1 MKEQLI
7 EVIKHQ
13 INERMETAWN
23 AMQAAQASANEE
35 SKSSA
40 GDKYETARAMGQ
52 LDRDMFARQFE
63 QARHEMLSLQR
74 IQTGVEATA
83 VIIGSLVDTTMGLF
97 FIAVSLGSL
106 TVEGKKIMVV
116 SPQSPIGQLLMGK
129 KIGESFNFRGQA
141 CTIKSLG

>member
-7 EVIKHQ
+7 EVIKNQ
-13 INERMETAWN
+13 LNERMETAWN

-63 QARHEMLSLQR
+63 QAHHEMLSLQR
-74 IQTGVEATA
+74 IQTGVEATV
-83 VIIGSLVDTTMGLF
+83 VIVGSLVDTTMGLF

-106 TVEGKKIMVV
+106 TIEGKKVMVV

-129 KIGESFNFRGQA
+129 KAGESFNFRGQV
-141 CTIKSLG
+141 CSIKNLG

>member
-7 EVIKHQ
+7 EVIKNQ
-13 INERMETAWN
+13 LNERMETAWN

-74 IQTGVEATA
+74 IQMGVEATV
-83 VIIGSLVDTTMGLF
+83 VIVGSVVDTTMGLF

-106 TVEGKKIMVV
+106 TIEGKKIMVV

-129 KIGESFNFRGQA
+129 KVGESFNFRGQV
-141 CTIKSLG
+141 CSIKSLG

>member
-7 EVIKHQ
+7 EVIKNQ
-13 INERMETAWN
+13 LNERMETAWN

-74 IQTGVEATA
+74 IQMSVEATV
-83 VIIGSLVDTTMGLF
+83 VIVGSLVDTTMGLF

-106 TVEGKKIMVV
+106 TIEGKKVMVV

-129 KIGESFNFRGQA
+129 KIGESFNFRGQG
-141 CTIKSLG
+141 CSIKSLG